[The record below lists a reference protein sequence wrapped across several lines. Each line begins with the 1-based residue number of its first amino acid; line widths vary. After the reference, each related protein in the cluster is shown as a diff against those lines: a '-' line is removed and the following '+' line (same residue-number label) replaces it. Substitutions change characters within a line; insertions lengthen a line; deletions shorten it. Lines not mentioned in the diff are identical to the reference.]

1 MRSTKLSHTPN
12 FVCISDL
19 TIVNYN
25 HKNINTLEEKMHKKN
40 KAHRI
45 GALVLVAIISLS
57 MLVVYGGF

>member
-1 MRSTKLSHTPN
+1 
-12 FVCISDL
+12 
-19 TIVNYN
+19 
-25 HKNINTLEEKMHKKN
+25 MHKKN